1 MNTTHPVRQRRK
13 HTPEFKQ
20 QLVGLCRPGVSTS
33 AVALA
38 HGVNAHLLRRWIKQD
53 TREASLHTVQSPA
66 KLVAVQV
73 DMPADT
79 PVDDAIE
86 ITIQHGRARISIRWP
101 GNRSEAWGQWLSE
114 WVK

>member
-1 MNTTHPVRQRRK
+1 MDISAPIRRRRK
-13 HTPEFKQ
+13 HDPEFKH

-38 HGVNAHLLRRWIKQD
+38 HGVNANLLRRWIKQD
-53 TREASLHTVQSPA
+53 TREASLQTVPAPA
-66 KLVAVQV
+66 KLVAIQV

-86 ITIQHGRARISIRWP
+86 ITIQNSRARISIRWP
-101 GNRSEAWGQWLSE
+101 GNRAEACGQWLAA